1 MTVLV
6 IATGGAKHI
15 DWSRRQRDLDLRAAA
30 SAPAQDWIQVV
41 SFKLQKGRTDMI
53 MQLTGKTLGTL
64 TAAVLGTAT
73 LVASLPAAAADR
85 SPLREHPAQVI
96 LAQAS
101 QAAASLAAA
110 GGEAREG
117 HVEAKIKSLH
127 DQLHITADQQQQ
139 WEAVAAV
146 MRSNA
151 ETVNA
156 LIRKRVQNASMMSA
170 IDDLR
175 SYQQI
180 AEAHAEG
187 LSKLVPA
194 FEALYGTMSND
205 QKKSADIA
213 FGHLHRHAEISHQPT
228 R

>member
-1 MTVLV
+1 
-6 IATGGAKHI
+6 
-15 DWSRRQRDLDLRAAA
+15 
-30 SAPAQDWIQVV
+30 
-41 SFKLQKGRTDMI
+41 MI
-53 MQLTGKTLGTL
+53 MQLTDKTLGAV
-64 TAAVLGTAT
+64 TAAILGTAT
-73 LVASLPAAAADR
+73 LVASHPAAAADR
-85 SPLREHPAQVI
+85 SPLQEHPAQVI

-101 QAAASLAAA
+101 QAVANQAAA

-117 HVEAKIKSLH
+117 HVEARIKKLH
-127 DQLHITADQQQQ
+127 DQLHITAGQQQQ

-151 ETVNA
+151 ETVGA
-156 LIRKRVQNASMMSA
+156 LVRKREQNASMMSA
-170 IDDLR
+170 VDDLR

-180 AEAHAEG
+180 AEAHVEG
-187 LSKLVPA
+187 LNKLVPA

-213 FGHLHRHAEISHQPT
+213 FGHLHRHAENSHQPT